1 MLTQMGVSTFVV
13 ASIDQ
18 MADSTSRARPVA
30 ASKEL
35 PWFCGIEC
43 AGAKG
48 LRYQKAKNELREE
61 SLTLRG
67 SSKVEIVEAVRGQV
81 RVVVGKASDGTKEG
95 VASATSTLR
104 TCQCH

>member
-1 MLTQMGVSTFVV
+1 MLTQLGVSTFVV

-43 AGAKG
+43 AGAKEF
-48 LRYQKAKNELREE
+48 RYQKTENELREE
-61 SLTLRG
+61 GPTLGG
-67 SSKVEIVEAVRGQV
+67 SSKVEIVKAIWGQV

-104 TCQCH
+104 THQCH

>member
-1 MLTQMGVSTFVV
+1 MLTQLGVSTFVV

-18 MADSTSRARPVA
+18 MADSTSLARPVA

-35 PWFCGIEC
+35 PWFCGNEC
-43 AGAKG
+43 AGAKR
-48 LRYQKAKNELREE
+48 LRYQKAENELWEE
-61 SLTLRG
+61 GPTLRG

-81 RVVVGKASDGTKEG
+81 RVVVGKASDSTKEG

-104 TCQCH
+104 THQCH